1 MIQGAAQPELFESLL
16 LELRRGAIVLAVL
29 AQLRAEQYGY
39 SLKKSLSDG
48 GLKVDEGTLYPL
60 LRRLQTQGLL
70 DSRWS
75 VDDGRPRRYYTI
87 SALGEDAL
95 RAMTAEWNQIS
106 EAIGR
111 LIHAT
116 SSTRND

>member
-1 MIQGAAQPELFESLL
+1 MIQGAAQPELSESLL

-29 AQLRAEQYGY
+29 AQLRNEQYGY

-60 LRRLQTQGLL
+60 LRRLQAQGLL

-87 SALGEDAL
+87 SALGRETL
-95 RAMTAEWNQIS
+95 CAMTAEWNQIT
-106 EAIGR
+106 EAVGR
-111 LIHAT
+111 LNYACLL
-116 SSTRND
+116 